1 MKIENHNLA
10 GKYQC
15 QADNGIDEKQ
25 SKLIIVNV
33 NGMFIMNFALCNVFL
48 ILHQNVELKSVIFKL
63 N

>member
-15 QADNGIDEKQ
+15 QADNGIDEMQ

-33 NGMFIMNFALCNVFL
+33 NGMFIFIVIIMNFALCNVF
-48 ILHQNVELKSVIFKL
+48 
-63 N
+63 